1 MLDDKIIDKTSE
13 AALQIY
19 DENGV
24 YVERA
29 TDSIYKHFSSIG
41 HKWAGEDIT
50 RDMIEETIVD
60 LIDTI
65 VTSDEKMD
73 CDEAGTG
80 CILVRV
86 DTENN
91 YPDSKDKDYYD
102 LTIMLEF

>member
-1 MLDDKIIDKTSE
+1 MLDDKIMDKTSE

-19 DENGV
+19 DENEV
-24 YVERA
+24 YIERA
-29 TDSIYKHFSSIG
+29 VDSIYKHFISIG
-41 HKWAGEDIT
+41 HKWAGELIT
-50 RDMIEETIVD
+50 RDMIEKTILD

-65 VTSDEKMD
+65 VSSDEKMD

-86 DTENN
+86 DGEF
-91 YPDSKDKDYYD
+91 SE